1 MAGITKQGIE
11 SILAHKLQE
20 VLTEHCIT
28 DVPGSDP
35 SRANHVLLGKPTSE
49 RRDEIVISIHMQHPL
64 GPNADK
70 DELVSGRPRTTA
82 DRPNYFPAE
91 TLGGTEVRRILG
103 AIQINIRQKLPY
115 SEAVDIIA
123 SVIERVRAAINRDK
137 SLVPARDDWGNNLFK
152 LETFQAYGHASGGGN
167 VSINTRWIDWRAY
180 ISSTNCRDLGGN

>member
-1 MAGITKQGIE
+1 MSNITKQGIE
-11 SILAHKLQE
+11 SVLAHKLHE
-20 VLTEHCIT
+20 VLTKWCVT

-35 SRANHVLLGKPTSE
+35 TRANHVVLGKPTSE

-91 TLGGTEVRRILG
+91 TFGGTEVRRILG
-103 AIQINIRQKLPY
+103 AVQINIRQKLPY

-123 SVIERVRAAINRDK
+123 SVIERVRAAINREK
-137 SLVPARDDWGNNLFK
+137 SLVPLADDWGNSLFK

-167 VSINTRWIDWRAY
+167 VAINTRWIDWRAY
-180 ISSTNCRDLGGN
+180 IGSTNCRDLGG